1 MSDLLLSPVKIQ
13 SVDFVLVL
21 FLVLVL
27 VVLVVLVLGDVFGMV
42 VFVVMAVD

>member
-13 SVDFVLVL
+13 AVDVVLV
-21 FLVLVL
+21 FLVL
-27 VVLVVLVLGDVFGMV
+27 VLVVLVLGDVFGVV